1 MEGKM
6 TKLKNNGYLFI
17 VNPNHCDYCK
27 RCYRS

>member
-6 TKLKNNGYLFI
+6 TKNNGYLFI